1 MMLNNLKQDFLHP
14 SKEFS
19 PFPFWFW
26 NDELSEEELERQ
38 MRAFKAK
45 GVDGFVIHPRLG
57 LPESIGY
64 LTETYFYYVRF
75 AVQKARELDMNVILY
90 DEGMYP
96 SGSCHGNV
104 VKENPDFA
112 SRGLVRREKAESN
125 PNETLVAQA

>member
-1 MMLNNLKQDFLHP
+1 MLSSLKQDFLYP

-19 PFPFWFW
+19 PYPFWFW

-38 MRAFKAK
+38 MREFKAK

-64 LTETYFYYVRF
+64 LTETYFHYVRF
-75 AVQKARELDMNVILY
+75 AVEKARELDMKVVLY

-96 SGSCHGNV
+96 SGSCHG
-104 VKENPDFA
+104 
-112 SRGLVRREKAESN
+112 
-125 PNETLVAQA
+125 TW